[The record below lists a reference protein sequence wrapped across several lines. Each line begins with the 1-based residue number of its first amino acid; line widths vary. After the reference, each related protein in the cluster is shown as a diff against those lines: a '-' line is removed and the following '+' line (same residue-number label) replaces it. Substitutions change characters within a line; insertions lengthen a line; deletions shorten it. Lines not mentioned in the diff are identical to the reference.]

1 MLESFQ
7 RLFIC
12 SLFAYTTVCL
22 LGQCSYLGFA
32 FCVLGG
38 FGTMVRVSGLLFD
51 RYAALAKRI
60 ILPIAGYTSS
70 IRTVGYVYK
79 AIQ

>member
-1 MLESFQ
+1 
-7 RLFIC
+7 
-12 SLFAYTTVCL
+12 
-22 LGQCSYLGFA
+22 
-32 FCVLGG
+32 
-38 FGTMVRVSGLLFD
+38 MVRVSGLLFD